1 MVDNFVAGTTA
12 LFGDPFTVFIFIC
25 AVIGGMLFGAIPGVS
40 MLTLA
45 AIILPFTG
53 ALEPAQAIMLFAVI
67 YCTGTYGGAI
77 TAILFNIP
85 GSAENAP
92 TAFDG
97 YPMTQQGKAGKA
109 VGAAVLCSAVGGV
122 ASALIMMSAT
132 ETIANW
138 AISNIAAPEIFAL
151 VFFGL
156 AVASSVGGNTIWKG
170 WLSVILGV
178 MIGTVGQDPI
188 DGVNRYTFGFT
199 DLAAGIAFVP
209 VILGLFAVSEVF
221 TQAEKKAVGTYSA
234 PKFSLNFPSILELWA
249 EKIAVLR
256 SILIGFFCG
265 ILPGIGATLAAFMSY
280 GEAVRWSKKKTEFGR
295 GKLEGVISSE
305 TANNAATGAAMI
317 PLLALGLPGGAL
329 TAIMVAAFEM
339 HDLEAGP
346 LVFWNSPELI
356 WVVFAAMFWANLSI
370 FFIGLLETKT
380 ILYLLKI
387 PFQFLAPLIL
397 LLATVG
403 AFLTRGLVLDVMV
416 MFTAGIV
423 GFLMR
428 RSGYSMAGLV
438 LGVILGKVGE
448 RNFAQGMQMMF
459 FEPMSFETGYPA
471 RLAPVHIPF
480 TEASVSLPIGLLL
493 LVGGVITL
501 AFSVVSAL
509 RARPSTAS

>member
-1 MVDNFVAGTTA
+1 MIENFITGTSI
-12 LFGDPFTVFIFIC
+12 LFGDTTTILIFIGG
-25 AVIGGMLFGAIPGVS
+25 VVGGMFFGAIPGVS

-53 ALEPAQAIMLFAVI
+53 ALEPHQAIMLFSVI

-97 YPMTQQGKAGKA
+97 YPMTQNGQAGKA
-109 VGAAVLCSAVGGV
+109 VGAAVLCSAIGGI
-122 ASALIMMSAT
+122 ASALVMMAAT
-132 ETIANW
+132 EPIANW
-138 AISNIAAPEIFAL
+138 AISNIGPPEIFAL

-170 WLSVILGV
+170 WLSVILGLV
-178 MIGTVGQDPI
+178 IATIGQDPVGGI
-188 DGVNRYTFGFT
+188 NRYNFGFS

-221 TQAEKKAVGTYSA
+221 TQAEKKAVGTYTA
-234 PKFSLNFPSILELWA
+234 PKFSLDFPKFRELWA
-249 EKIAVLR
+249 EKVAVVR
-256 SILIGFFCG
+256 SIFIGFFCG
-265 ILPGIGATLAAFMSY
+265 VLPGIGATLAAFMSY
-280 GEAVRWSKKKTEFGR
+280 GEAVRWSKDKKEFGR

-346 LVFWNSPELI
+346 LVFYNSPDLI
-356 WVVFAAMFWANLSI
+356 WVVFAAMFFANVSI
-370 FFIGLLETKT
+370 LFIGLLETKT

-397 LLATVG
+397 LLASVG
-403 AFLTRGLVLDVMV
+403 AYLTRGLVLDVMV
-416 MFTAGIV
+416 MFLAGII
-423 GFLMR
+423 GFLLR

-438 LGVILGKVGE
+438 LGVILGKIGE
-448 RNFAQGMQMMF
+448 QNFAQGLQMMF
-459 FEPMSFETGYPA
+459 FEPSAYLD
-471 RLAPVHIPF
+471 RLAPI
-480 TEASVSLPIGLLL
+480 SLPFGGSIRVPVGLLL
-493 LVGGVITL
+493 LIGGFLSLGSNVWT
-501 AFSVVSAL
+501 AL
-509 RARPSTAS
+509 RARPSEFSRDET